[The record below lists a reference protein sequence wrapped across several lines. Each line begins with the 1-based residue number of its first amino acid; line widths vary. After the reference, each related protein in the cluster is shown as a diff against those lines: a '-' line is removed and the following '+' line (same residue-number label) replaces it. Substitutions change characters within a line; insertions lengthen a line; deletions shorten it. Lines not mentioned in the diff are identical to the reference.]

1 MSRRQY
7 ILQIIRQFF
16 HRWVEPTAG
25 DKRFGR
31 AILLSFGLF
40 IVSFCVFLLSGFAP
54 FSVWLLYGC
63 LYLMVALECIALIWC
78 IRDIAK
84 RIKQNE

>member
-1 MSRRQY
+1 MDRKEY
-7 ILQIIRQFF
+7 ILQIAKRFF
-16 HRWVEPTAG
+16 HRWAEPTAG

-54 FSVWLLYGC
+54 FSVWLMYGA
-63 LYLMVALECIALIWC
+63 LYLMVALECIAIVWC
-78 IRDIAK
+78 IWDIV
-84 RIKQNE
+84 E